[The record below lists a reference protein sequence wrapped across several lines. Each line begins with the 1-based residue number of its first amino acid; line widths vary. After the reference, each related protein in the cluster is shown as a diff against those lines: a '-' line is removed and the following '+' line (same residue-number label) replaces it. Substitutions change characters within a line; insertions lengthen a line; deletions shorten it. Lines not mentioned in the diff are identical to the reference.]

1 MLKFKQLAT
10 LLLIAMSVNLVAQQ
24 MAPIPLD
31 PQIRYGKLEN
41 GLTYYI
47 RHNEKPKQR
56 AEFHIAQNVGSILEL
71 DDQDGLAHFLEHMA
85 FNGTKNFPDKGI
97 INYFEKQGVKFGTD
111 INAYTSL
118 DETVYRLSNVPTTR
132 QSILDSALLV
142 LHDWSGFITLAH
154 EEIDNERGVIRE
166 EWRTGNN
173 AGRRMWR
180 KSNELRYPGSQY
192 AKRDVIGDTAI
203 INNFSYDALKAYY
216 QKWYRPDQQAI
227 VIVGDIDV
235 DLMEQKLKTMFAD
248 ISRKANFGERPVYSI
263 DNNKEP
269 IVAIVTDPEA
279 TQTTLRI
286 DFKKDK
292 LPKEVLLSL
301 PGYMFNTVNGIISA
315 VMSERFEEMTQ
326 KADAPFIAAIAQY
339 AGLVKSKDAFI
350 ALVLPKEGKEIE
362 GFNSLLLEL
371 EKMKRF
377 GFTNTEVERVKT
389 NLLKATE
396 KAYNE
401 RDNRYSQKLAEE
413 YIRHYL
419 SDEAVPGIE
428 AEFDL
433 VKTLLPQI
441 SAEIVNQIVKQYIT
455 DENIIITVN
464 AAEKPEVKVPTKDQ
478 LLSALADVKNAEL
491 TAKAEEGE
499 LRPLVA
505 KMPKA
510 GKVKKVTQN
519 KEWGTTE
526 MILSNGIKLIFK
538 PTTFKKDEISMNA
551 YSEGGLS
558 KVTNIADLPSAS
570 LATSIVGSNGIG
582 DFNSI
587 ELSKV
592 LTGKIASVSPQI
604 STYGESMS
612 GSSSVQDFETM
623 LQLTYL
629 HFTQPRKDEDSYAA
643 LLNMLKTSL
652 ANAEKNPNKAFSDS
666 ANLTISN
673 HDPRVFLQDL
683 SMVDKINQD
692 KAIEIYKQRFANPA
706 DFTFVFV
713 GNIDPMDKNTQNL
726 LASYL
731 GGLKTSKGKETYD
744 KVYKESPKGIVKNYF
759 KREMQTKKASN
770 LILYSGAMP
779 YTIGN
784 SLNVSTIGSILNIR
798 YMESIREKEG
808 GSYGVGVRGSA
819 VRIPVEKAIITMQFD
834 TDPEKQAKLMDIIHQ
849 EVNEIIKNGP
859 KSEDLQK
866 VKENL
871 LKQHAQNIETNGWWM
886 SAVSSFYQYGINNLS
901 DYKTAVE
908 GLTEKSIQKT
918 LADIVNQGNTIE
930 VVMMPE

>member
-1 MLKFKQLAT
+1 
-10 LLLIAMSVNLVAQQ
+10 
-24 MAPIPLD
+24 
-31 PQIRYGKLEN
+31 
-41 GLTYYI
+41 
-47 RHNEKPKQR
+47 
-56 AEFHIAQNVGSILEL
+56 
-71 DDQDGLAHFLEHMA
+71 
-85 FNGTKNFPDKGI
+85 
-97 INYFEKQGVKFGTD
+97 
-111 INAYTSL
+111 
-118 DETVYRLSNVPTTR
+118 
-132 QSILDSALLV
+132 
-142 LHDWSGFITLAH
+142 
-154 EEIDNERGVIRE
+154 
-166 EWRTGNN
+166 
-173 AGRRMWR
+173 
-180 KSNELRYPGSQY
+180 
-192 AKRDVIGDTAI
+192 
-203 INNFSYDALKAYY
+203 
-216 QKWYRPDQQAI
+216 
-227 VIVGDIDV
+227 
-235 DLMEQKLKTMFAD
+235 
-248 ISRKANFGERPVYSI
+248 
-263 DNNKEP
+263 
-269 IVAIVTDPEA
+269 
-279 TQTTLRI
+279 
-286 DFKKDK
+286 
-292 LPKEVLLSL
+292 
-301 PGYMFNTVNGIISA
+301 
-315 VMSERFEEMTQ
+315 
-326 KADAPFIAAIAQY
+326 
-339 AGLVKSKDAFI
+339 
-350 ALVLPKEGKEIE
+350 
-362 GFNSLLLEL
+362 
-371 EKMKRF
+371 
-377 GFTNTEVERVKT
+377 
-389 NLLKATE
+389 
-396 KAYNE
+396 
-401 RDNRYSQKLAEE
+401 
-413 YIRHYL
+413 
-419 SDEAVPGIE
+419 
-428 AEFDL
+428 
-433 VKTLLPQI
+433 
-441 SAEIVNQIVKQYIT
+441 
-455 DENIIITVN
+455 
-464 AAEKPEVKVPTKDQ
+464 
-478 LLSALADVKNAEL
+478 
-491 TAKAEEGE
+491 
-499 LRPLVA
+499 
-505 KMPKA
+505 
-510 GKVKKVTQN
+510 
-519 KEWGTTE
+519 
-526 MILSNGIKLIFK
+526 
-538 PTTFKKDEISMNA
+538 MNA

-886 SAVSSFYQYGINNLS
+886 SAVSSFYQYGINNLR